1 MHNPLVS
8 VIIPN
13 YCHAKYLDQRIQS
26 VLNQTYKNFEVI
38 ILDDCSPD
46 DGASRAVIEK
56 YRGNPHVS
64 HIVYNDVNSGSTFRQ
79 WYKGIEISGGDLIW
93 IAESDD
99 FCEWNFLETLIPY
112 WEKYPSCSV
121 IESALWSV
129 DSDGKKINPN
139 RKYSG
144 ETVFTKGTEFIKW
157 KLVQSNFYILNASGV
172 TFRRDTALSISKDFL
187 DFKAAG
193 DRFFWILMLEKGD
206 MCEVLKPL
214 NYFRQHSVKV
224 TVKKEYDGTQCREN
238 YRINQYLKKKG
249 YVRGIIRV
257 EAFRFYW
264 RYIQTQKFASEDIRN
279 ELLRLW
285 FPWWQRTMP
294 YRTYIEIYY
303 KVYGKLYTM
312 YKRVSN

>member
-1 MHNPLVS
+1 MSIPAVLSVS
-8 VIIPN
+8 GI
-13 YCHAKYLDQRIQS
+13 KELR
-26 VLNQTYKNFEVI
+26 
-38 ILDDCSPD
+38 
-46 DGASRAVIEK
+46 
-56 YRGNPHVS
+56 
-64 HIVYNDVNSGSTFRQ
+64 FR
-79 WYKGIEISGGDLIW
+79 GGDLIW

-121 IESALWSV
+121 IESALWNV
-129 DSDGKKINPN
+129 DSDGKKIHPN

-172 TFRRDTALSISKDFL
+172 TLRRDTALSVSKDFL

-238 YRINQYLKKKG
+238 YRINQYRKKKG

-294 YRTYIEIYY
+294 YRTYIKIYY